1 MDTVLPPLP
10 LALPHTTL
18 TILLNCLIYRYNVK
32 SIVLT
37 HCGLISKIVLLQ
49 VHLTNKVAA
58 SIYIFLKGKHQG
70 APWTLV
76 IHQKFSQALD
86 ELNPWEK
93 SWNEVAAS
101 IVSMLLQDR
110 LYNTFCKKESTS
122 WKYYYL
128 AKVKEN
134 IKYKSMT
141 WIVSHNTV
149 TTEE

>member
-101 IVSMLLQDR
+101 IVSMLLQDK

-122 WKYYYL
+122 WKYL

-134 IKYKSMT
+134 IKCKSMT